1 MSAAATA
8 RLRAI
13 VDRIAVAAGVD
24 PSKVTAN
31 VTTPRA
37 GVWWAEVQ
45 WPDGTPLHATMQS
58 GASDDEAIDAVIG
71 EFDDLAEWSVSD
83 ARQTIAH
90 ASKSLALWSAVR
102 AACEV
107 TK

>member
-8 RLRAI
+8 RLRAL
-13 VDRIAVAAGVD
+13 VDRIAVAVGVD
-24 PSKVTAN
+24 PSGVTAN

-45 WPDGTPLHATMQS
+45 WPDGTPMHAAMQS
-58 GASDDEAIDAVIG
+58 GASADEAIDAVIG
-71 EFDDLAEWSVSD
+71 EIDDLAEWSVSD
-83 ARQTIAH
+83 AKQTITD
-90 ASKSLALWSAVR
+90 ASKSLALWSAVH
-102 AACEV
+102 AACEE